1 METINRLNI
10 EYWANRYDEA
20 KEDIEQLNV
29 LCAELKVVVKEIEDE
44 LEFATEQKINKQ
56 NRYYD
61 RLANTHYH
69 IKRIYYQAYDTRIR
83 KKRKSSGYSRK
94 ALCGGGIY
102 IDADYRK
109 LDGKSGHYKI
119 HGISL

>member
-44 LEFATEQKINKQ
+44 LELASEHKINKQ
-56 NRYYD
+56 YRYYD

-69 IKRIYYQAYDTRIR
+69 LKRIYYQAYDTRIR

-109 LDGKSGHYKI
+109 LGGKLGHYKI

>member
-10 EYWANRYDEA
+10 EYWANRYDKA
-20 KEDIEQLNV
+20 KEDIGQLNV

-44 LEFATEQKINKQ
+44 LESVSEYKMNKQ
-56 NRYYD
+56 YRYYD
-61 RLANTHYH
+61 RLANIHYH
-69 IKRIYYQAYDTRIR
+69 LKRIYYQAYDTRIR
-83 KKRKSSGYSRK
+83 KKRKSSGCSRK

-109 LDGKSGHYKI
+109 LGGKLGHYKI

>member
-10 EYWANRYDEA
+10 EYWANRYDKA
-20 KEDIEQLNV
+20 KEDIGQLNV

-44 LEFATEQKINKQ
+44 LESASEHKMNKQ
-56 NRYYD
+56 YSYYD
-61 RLANTHYH
+61 RLANIHYH
-69 IKRIYYQAYDTRIR
+69 LKRIYYQTYDTRIR
-83 KKRKSSGYSRK
+83 KKRKSSGCSRK

-109 LDGKSGHYKI
+109 LGGKLGHYKI

>member
-29 LCAELKVVVKEIEDE
+29 LCAELNVVVKEIEDE
-44 LEFATEQKINKQ
+44 LESVSEYKMNKQ
-56 NRYYD
+56 YRYYD
-61 RLANTHYH
+61 RLANIHYH
-69 IKRIYYQAYDTRIR
+69 LNIIR
-83 KKRKSSGYSRK
+83 HTIPESERRGSLPDAAGKHC
-94 ALCGGGIY
+94 AEGGIY

-109 LDGKSGHYKI
+109 LGGKLGHYKI